1 MEKEEIPVEE
11 TVHKVAGAIRDRLNL
26 TKKYVCPIKCLTD
39 GTRIQ
44 MTFWVDNGEEG
55 LNNVDFGINVTA
67 RSVGGFSH
75 TIYNISKTVEGTLY
89 TSFLVEQ
96 IQKATR
102 IAEKSID
109 KFNGTLGYKKTQ
121 AVTAFGGKAVH
132 MGIEACCVCAE
143 ETLTKT
149 TCNHAICVPCLLRVE
164 RCPLCRKD
172 AFCACCVSCD
182 DYSDAEFDE

>member
-1 MEKEEIPVEE
+1 MEKGIPVEE
-11 TVHKVAGAIRDRLNL
+11 AAHKVAGAIRAHLEL

-75 TIYNISKTVEGTLY
+75 AIYNISTAVEGTLY
-89 TSFLVEQ
+89 TSFLVDQ

-121 AVTAFGGKAVH
+121 AVAAFGGKAVH
-132 MGIEACCVCAE
+132 MGIEPCCVCAE

-149 TCNHAICVPCLLRVE
+149 TCNHAICIPCLLRVE

-172 AFCACCVSCD
+172 AYCACCVAPD
-182 DYSDAEFDE
+182 DYSDAEFEE